1 MPQSRPMTLDRPRPR
16 RKRRGRIENPA
27 TLAANVTE
35 AVCQIIWEGR
45 KFHLRKPIDLR
56 VRHRGPYCFIGYVAV
71 GIEGHGRNEQ
81 EALEAFA
88 DVFSAT
94 WDWYAEE
101 EDSKLSRDARD
112 LKRDLLSLV
121 AEVEPVR

>member
-1 MPQSRPMTLDRPRPR
+1 
-16 RKRRGRIENPA
+16 
-27 TLAANVTE
+27 VY
-35 AVCQIIWEGR
+35 QIIWEGR
-45 KFHLRKPIDLR
+45 KFHLRKPIDLN
-56 VRHRGPYCFIGYVAV
+56 VRHRGPYCFVGYQPV

-101 EDSKLSRDARD
+101 EDSKLSRDARE

-121 AEVEPVR
+121 AEIEPVR

>member
-1 MPQSRPMTLDRPRPR
+1 MTLDRPRPR
-16 RKRRGRIENPA
+16 GKHRGRIENPA

-45 KFHLRKPIDLR
+45 RFHLRKPIDLR
-56 VRHRGPYCFIGYVAV
+56 VRHRGPYCFIGYEPV
-71 GIEGHGRNEQ
+71 GIEGHGRNER

-94 WDWYAEE
+94 WDWIVTAQ
-101 EDSKLSRDARD
+101 DSELGGEARE
-112 LKRDLLSLV
+112 LKRELRALV
-121 AEVEPVR
+121 AAIEVV